1 MLLLGEYDMTTDC
14 RFVSTLFEHN
24 SFFSRAIVNVI
35 ILCIHGGTLVNTC
48 CDDL

>member
-1 MLLLGEYDMTTDC
+1 MTTNC
-14 RFVSTLFEHN
+14 RFVSTLFEHS

-35 ILCIHGGTLVNTC
+35 ILCILGGTLVNTY